1 MLNYN
6 KIESAINRDRTPKV
20 KLATYLG
27 IGESTLR
34 SRLKRKNLTPD
45 DVYNIAK
52 FFNKPIGFFFDEEE
66 EESDNDAP
74 CEALVRHIKCSEC
87 IKKDREIQRLLEELK
102 EVQAELLDLY
112 RSKKAN

>member
-34 SRLKRKNLTPD
+34 SRLKRKNLTPN

-52 FFNKPIGFFFDEEE
+52 FFDKPIGFFFDED
-66 EESDNDAP
+66 EESNSDNP
-74 CEALVRHIKCSEC
+74 GEAVVRHIKCSEC
-87 IKKDREIQRLLEELK
+87 IEKDKEIQRLLEELK
-102 EVQAELLDLY
+102 ELQAELLDLY